1 MALPDIAREISRGRQ
16 FIITSHIRPD
26 GDSIGSMLGA
36 GGLVRALGKKAT
48 LLLQD
53 TVPAKYAFLK
63 GSEEILSP
71 ETMGELPFFDS
82 AIILDAGEFNRI
94 GVVAELIDKKTS
106 IINIDHHISNDGFGN
121 ASWVDGESP
130 ATAEMLTQVF
140 DALHIQPD
148 QQTAMALYTGV
159 MSDTGRFRFSNTT
172 PRAFYA
178 AARMVEYGA
187 DPETAA
193 EKVFYNT
200 SSQDILTLGKV
211 LYRIQLEVDEKI
223 AISFMTM
230 NEDNVEADGFVDY
243 LTSIRG
249 VEVALLFQEIKD
261 DFYKVSLRSNGDVD
275 VSKIAAVFQG
285 GGHRKASG
293 CRFSGSLDQAK
304 HRLIEECAKYL

>member
-1 MALPDIAREISRGRQ
+1 
-16 FIITSHIRPD
+16 
-26 GDSIGSMLGA
+26 
-36 GGLVRALGKKAT
+36 
-48 LLLQD
+48 
-53 TVPAKYAFLK
+53 
-63 GSEEILSP
+63 
-71 ETMGELPFFDS
+71 
-82 AIILDAGEFNRI
+82 
-94 GVVAELIDKKTS
+94 
-106 IINIDHHISNDGFGN
+106 
-121 ASWVDGESP
+121 
-130 ATAEMLTQVF
+130 
-140 DALHIQPD
+140 
-148 QQTAMALYTGV
+148 
-159 MSDTGRFRFSNTT
+159 
-172 PRAFYA
+172 
-178 AARMVEYGA
+178 MVEYGA